1 MNRRRFVAFGLGL
14 GVVASQA
21 GHLLAYE
28 LRYGAAAQQ
37 LQSSGAH
44 TYFPLVVKTG
54 LGAAA
59 AVLLIGLLAVG
70 VARLAAGRP
79 IPQEPAPPFM
89 RLLGVLFSL
98 QLGCFVV
105 QETVEAAVGGTP
117 ASSPAALLLW
127 GTAGQL
133 PVAMVAALV
142 LRWLAVRLRP
152 ALAQLLL
159 PLGATYRRFVWAVA
173 PRAFPL
179 ATEVVLSSDGITAAF
194 NRRGPPL

>member
-1 MNRRRFVAFGLGL
+1 MLGLGL

-28 LRYGAAAQQ
+28 LRYGGAAPT

-44 TYFPLVVKTG
+44 AYFPLVAKTG

-59 AVLLIGLLAVG
+59 AVMLLGLLAIG
-70 VARLAAGRP
+70 LARLAAGRP
-79 IPQEPAPPFM
+79 IPQEPGPSFL
-89 RLLGVLFSL
+89 RLLGVLYSL
-98 QLGCFVV
+98 QLTCFVV
-105 QETVEAAVGGTP
+105 QETVEAAVGGAP

-127 GTAGQL
+127 GTVGQL
-133 PVAMVAALV
+133 PVAMVAALA
-142 LRWLAVRLRP
+142 LRWLVVRLRP

-159 PLGATYRRFVWAVA
+159 PVEATYQRFVWAVT
-173 PRAFPL
+173 PRAFSL
-179 ATEVVLSSDGITAAF
+179 ATEVALSSAGITTAF